1 MPYEL
6 SRRLAAGPLLCDGA
20 MGTLL
25 YARGVSLDACFDVLN
40 LNTPRVVQS
49 IHADYIAAGAD
60 CIETNTFGANR
71 FKLAV
76 HGMDGR
82 VREINRQGVAL
93 ARDVRESS
101 GRDVLVLGSIGPLG
115 KYLAPLGTVTTE
127 EAQAAFLEQ
136 AEALLE
142 GGVDAFVVETMSDLD
157 EAALAVTAVRSIT
170 DLPIVAQVAFT
181 DDGATFTGRSAA
193 EVGRFL
199 RMLPIQALGANC
211 SVGSSTLFEVLEQM
225 QPEAGGL
232 PLAIQ
237 PNAGLPSRIGE
248 RLIYLSSPAY
258 MAEYADRMI
267 DAGARLVGGC
277 CGTTPQHIAAMRA
290 VLDQKRPGRGAG
302 ARATLSIHPAAVS
315 ESPGL
320 HVARPPTLLGR
331 KLTAREFVVTVEL
344 DPPRGHTVE
353 KLVQGAKL
361 LKERGVDIVDI
372 NDGSLGR
379 VRMAV
384 LPTAL
389 LVREAT
395 GLDINMHFTCRD
407 RNLMGIQADLLGA
420 HALDVRNILALRGD
434 PPRAG
439 DYVNTTAVFDVNA
452 IGLIEVLKRM
462 NQGLDATGNT
472 IGVPTSFCIG
482 AALNPGAENVK
493 GEIGRFHRKV
503 HAGAQWVQTQPV
515 YDLAALD
522 RFLAQAGGSPVPVIV
537 GVLPLHSYR
546 HAEFLHNEVPGITI
560 PDPIR
565 ARLRDAGDGALQIGI
580 EMAQRLVCEIR
591 GRYAGLYLVP
601 SFGRFEVVAE
611 VLDALR

>member
-1 MPYEL
+1 MPHAFD
-6 SRRLAAGPLLCDGA
+6 RRLADGPLLCDGA

-40 LNTPRVVQS
+40 LNTPRLIQS

-82 VREINRQGVAL
+82 VREINRRGVAL
-93 ARDVRESS
+93 ARDVRESP

-142 GGVDAFVVETMSDLD
+142 GGVDAFIVETMSDLD

-181 DDGATFTGRSAA
+181 DDGVTFTGRSAA
-193 EVGRFL
+193 EVARFL
-199 RMLPIQALGANC
+199 KVLPIQALGANC

-267 DAGARLVGGC
+267 DAGAQLVGGC
-277 CGTTPQHIAAMRA
+277 CGTTPLHIAVMRA

-302 ARATLSIHPAAVS
+302 ARATLSIRPAAVS

-331 KLTAREFVVTVEL
+331 KLTAREF
-344 DPPRGHTVE
+344 
-353 KLVQGAKL
+353 
-361 LKERGVDIVDI
+361 
-372 NDGSLGR
+372 
-379 VRMAV
+379 
-384 LPTAL
+384 
-389 LVREAT
+389 
-395 GLDINMHFTCRD
+395 
-407 RNLMGIQADLLGA
+407 
-420 HALDVRNILALRGD
+420 
-434 PPRAG
+434 
-439 DYVNTTAVFDVNA
+439 
-452 IGLIEVLKRM
+452 
-462 NQGLDATGNT
+462 
-472 IGVPTSFCIG
+472 
-482 AALNPGAENVK
+482 
-493 GEIGRFHRKV
+493 
-503 HAGAQWVQTQPV
+503 
-515 YDLAALD
+515 
-522 RFLAQAGGSPVPVIV
+522 
-537 GVLPLHSYR
+537 
-546 HAEFLHNEVPGITI
+546 
-560 PDPIR
+560 
-565 ARLRDAGDGALQIGI
+565 
-580 EMAQRLVCEIR
+580 
-591 GRYAGLYLVP
+591 
-601 SFGRFEVVAE
+601 
-611 VLDALR
+611 